1 MLAKTDIFNQDA
13 EHLTAK
19 SRVIKKQIFEKKR
32 PFLQIV
38 MPREKNLTL
47 LISINIKKM
56 NIFQSSMDKFC

>member
-38 MPREKNLTL
+38 MHREKNLKL
-47 LISINIKKM
+47 LISIHIKKDEY
-56 NIFQSSMDKFC
+56 FSK